1 VAGAPA
7 PRVKILDAYHIDLG
21 FHHRLP
27 KILDGVLRLRSSS
40 FSRCA
45 AGHEVTQNIN
55 IIYYNAMFCHHFS
68 DIIDCGSRDPTP
80 RRTVRM
86 EVELQWTDAKEHR
99 HNSISSQEED
109 QIRSNKQIQ
118 ESAQEP
124 GFLDRVNTYLW
135 AEYGDGCDE
144 YQVLLYHH
152 NANFMLCAI

>member
-1 VAGAPA
+1 
-7 PRVKILDAYHIDLG
+7 
-21 FHHRLP
+21 
-27 KILDGVLRLRSSS
+27 
-40 FSRCA
+40 
-45 AGHEVTQNIN
+45 
-55 IIYYNAMFCHHFS
+55 
-68 DIIDCGSRDPTP
+68 
-80 RRTVRM
+80 M

-109 QIRSNKQIQ
+109 QTRSPHNAASEQIQ
-118 ESAQEP
+118 ESAVMIQEP